1 MDLIRIIKLIE
12 NEKINWSQ
20 HILKKMQKRRIKID
34 DILFSM
40 KNGEIIEN
48 YPNDYSYPSCLIL
61 AYSKDKKPI
70 HIVCAVGNNILWMI
84 TTYYPDEKIWEDDF
98 KNRR

>member
-1 MDLIRIIKLIE
+1 MDLKKIIQLLE
-12 NEKINWSQ
+12 SEKINWSQ
-20 HILKKMQKRRIKID
+20 HILKKMQKRRIKIN
-34 DILFSM
+34 DIMVSI

-48 YPNDYSYPSCLIL
+48 YPDDYPYPSCLIL
-61 AYSKDKKPI
+61 GYNKEEKPI
-70 HIVCAVGNNILWMI
+70 HIVCAVGNNKLWMI